1 MAALHQVAAASTVTA
16 LQAPLKQES
25 GGLVK
30 TETLQTWALAIGQTH
45 DLFRQQSRRTCLHA
59 GGAARQ

>member
-1 MAALHQVAAASTVTA
+1 MAALHQVVAASTVTA

-30 TETLQTWALAIGQTH
+30 TETWALAIGQTH